1 MQHNYKIS
9 GLSCLGCSTKVESA
23 LNEVKG
29 VNKAIVDMATGI
41 VTIRASRTMCVLF
54 GNFKPVE

>member
-1 MQHNYKIS
+1 M
-9 GLSCLGCSTKVESA
+9 GCSTKVESA